1 MFNEYGGFEL
11 LCKLFGMHKD
21 LSIAKAIAHIIEL
34 RCNDYC
40 NTYSFYLFIYLLVF
54 NDSNKMEEIE
64 NIISEILFEKSLDEE
79 TAEGFLE
86 FLIDLRKRKIGVS
99 ENIKLFKATL
109 AVANRFI
116 KNREL
121 CQKALMFL
129 SFDITHKIGNLN
141 LYSTQLLFILS
152 IYSQGTLRRR
162 CNEDS
167 EKGYGRVSNR

>member
-1 MFNEYGGFEL
+1 
-11 LCKLFGMHKD
+11 
-21 LSIAKAIAHIIEL
+21 
-34 RCNDYC
+34 
-40 NTYSFYLFIYLLVF
+40 
-54 NDSNKMEEIE
+54 MEEIE

-152 IYSQGTLRRR
+152 FTAKEHFEEDAMRIVRRVMEEYPIDDKGCKICEYGSSTLRSLVDGVRGKYKTLPY
-162 CNEDS
+162 NDQTILLHPLF
-167 EKGYGRVSNR
+167 